1 MKESLILI
9 AGKIKQ
15 QLLNNS
21 EFHVSHDLQL
31 AIYNAF
37 SVTQNMMKNVKPF
50 TDIHAWSLVTAMLA
64 VPISSQKVS
73 LLLQNFEVSW
83 LKTFLDLQSSYSL

>member
-1 MKESLILI
+1 
-9 AGKIKQ
+9 
-15 QLLNNS
+15 
-21 EFHVSHDLQL
+21 
-31 AIYNAF
+31 
-37 SVTQNMMKNVKPF
+37 MMKDVKPF